1 MINLELDRDT
11 MRMMMDHLDK
21 VECEEL
27 TGTVWR
33 VLVQVLNR
41 MKIFEQVFTD

>member
-1 MINLELDRDT
+1 MRQFCFCVEMINLGLDRDT

-33 VLVQVLNR
+33 VYSSGV
-41 MKIFEQVFTD
+41 E